1 MIFVAAAYLAVV
13 VAVGCYALT
22 LRARQGLIREL
33 VDASRPSAADGAS
46 MRRGAADPRKVA
58 P

>member
-22 LRARQGLIREL
+22 LRARQRLIREL
-33 VDASRPSAADGAS
+33 ADAWRPSAADGAS
-46 MRRGAADPRKVA
+46 MPRGAADSRRAA